1 VIGQQL
7 VNGLVLGC
15 IYAML
20 ALGFSMVFG
29 ILRLINFAHGEVF
42 MIGAMVSI
50 TVLNLLLAK
59 TGQPV
64 SLLVAGG
71 LLLVTTVAAG
81 LSCGVLGIA
90 LERVAYRPL
99 RRAPVLAPLISAI
112 AASIFLQN
120 VAMLVWGRQYIAF
133 PSILPSGGIQI
144 GEAAISWPGVLI
156 VVVSPMLM
164 VALNQFMKR
173 TTIGKSMRATAED
186 LEVAAYMG
194 IDTDRVI
201 VAAFF
206 VGSVLAGVA
215 GTLVS
220 LYIGATNYFI
230 GFFAIMKAFAAAV
243 LGGVGNLTGAV
254 LGGLLLGLI
263 ESFAIGFL
271 PDLTWGFMGTQYK
284 DIFAFIVLVVFLIFR
299 PSGLLGEQASERA

>member
-1 VIGQQL
+1 
-7 VNGLVLGC
+7 
-15 IYAML
+15 
-20 ALGFSMVFG
+20 MVFG

-50 TVLNLLLAK
+50 TVLNLLLAYV
-59 TGQPV
+59 GLPV
-64 SLLVAGG
+64 SLPVAGV
-71 LLLVTTVAAG
+71 LLLVTMVVAA
-81 LSCGVLGIA
+81 LSCGILGVA

-133 PSILPSGGIQI
+133 PDILPTGGLQM
-144 GEAAISWPGVLI
+144 GDAAISWSGVLI
-156 VVVSPMLM
+156 VLVAPLLM
-164 VALNQFMKR
+164 VALNQFMRR
-173 TTIGKSMRATAED
+173 TMLGKSMRATAED

-201 VAAFF
+201 VSAFF
-206 VGSVLAGVA
+206 VGSILAGVA

-220 LYIGATNYFI
+220 LYIGATHYFI

-271 PDLTWGFMGTQYK
+271 PDLTGGIMGTQYK
-284 DIFAFIVLVVFLIFR
+284 DIFAFVVLVVFLIFR

>member
-1 VIGQQL
+1 MIGQQL

-50 TVLNLLLAK
+50 TVLNLLLSLS
-59 TGQPV
+59 GQPV
-64 SLLVAGG
+64 SLALAGVF
-71 LLLVTTVAAG
+71 LLLTMLAAM
-81 LSCGVLGIA
+81 LSCGVLGVV

-112 AASIFLQN
+112 AASVFLQN

-133 PSILPSGGIQI
+133 PSLLPPGGVPVL
-144 GEAAISWPGVLI
+144 GATVSWSGVLI
-156 VVVSPMLM
+156 VVVAPLMM
-164 VALNQFMKR
+164 VALNQFMRR
-173 TTIGKSMRATAED
+173 TSMGKSMRATAED
-186 LEVAAYMG
+186 QEVASYMG

-206 VGSVLAGVA
+206 VGSILAGAA

-220 LYIGATNYFI
+220 LYLGASHYFI

-263 ESFAIGFL
+263 ESFAVGFL
-271 PDLTWGFMGTQYK
+271 PDLTGGLMGTQYK
-284 DIFAFIVLVVFLIFR
+284 DIFAFIVLIVFLIFR